1 MAETKVTLLNVVDRG
16 VFDSISDE
24 DKQGN
29 IYFVREGTPTNTNM
43 LSLYVGT
50 SKQCDVLDI
59 SDVPGI
65 DLNNE
70 YNNYNIPEQYQIK
83 NKLLFIEQSDSID
96 NNTTFYKALMWNGEK
111 FLDCFGTPRN
121 VIVCQ
126 NLPSTGV
133 NGYVYIELST
143 RKIYIYENGFISLVS
158 SDEYATNEYVLSVYN
173 TLLNIIS
180 EMSSGS
186 VSTAG
191 NVIYS
196 FPGCSETVNGWI
208 KITGVITSGTGSSST
223 NFIVPGNYDI
233 QGQLLVIALNSEAST
248 YDLNIA
254 VTVNSTAVQM
264 DNVAYN
270 AYSGSGTNR
279 RNYRVVSC
287 DKLFSASD
295 TVSISVTN
303 RSGYTSFVYAL
314 VDSTLKFG
322 EVQKLLSTADAPCSG
337 SNDSDGIVVYG
348 TFNSNSGGTI
358 NVKDYMAN
366 TTITTDNPGSNY
378 KSAYIFFFERGTT

>member
-83 NKLLFIEQSDSID
+83 NKLLFVEQSDSID
-96 NNTTFYKALMWNGEK
+96 SSTTFYKALMWNGEK

-121 VIVCQ
+121 VIVCE

-133 NGYVYIELST
+133 NGYVYIELPT
-143 RKIYIYENGFISLVS
+143 RKIYVYADGFISLVS
-158 SDEYATNEYVLSVYN
+158 NEEYATNEYVLSVYN

-180 EMSSGS
+180 QMSSGS

-196 FPGCSETVNGWI
+196 LPGCSETIEGLVI
-208 KITGVITSGTGSSST
+208 MVGVVTSGTASSST
-223 NFIVPGNYDI
+223 NFIVPGNDDI
-233 QGQLLVIALNSEAST
+233 QAQLLVIALNSEAST
-248 YDLNIA
+248 YDLNIS
-254 VTVNSTAVQM
+254 VSVNSTAVQM

-287 DKLFSASD
+287 DKLFSGND

-303 RSGYTSFVYAL
+303 RSSYTSFVYAL

-322 EVQKLLSTADAPCSG
+322 EVQKLLSTADATCSG

-348 TFNSNSGGTI
+348 TFNSSSGGTI
-358 NVKDYMAN
+358 NVKDYMTN

>member
-83 NKLLFIEQSDSID
+83 NKLLFIEQSDSVD

-121 VIVCQ
+121 VIVCE
-126 NLPSTGV
+126 NLPSYGIV
-133 NGYVYIELST
+133 GYVYIELFT

-158 SDEYATNEYVLSVYN
+158 NEEYATNEYVLSVYN

-180 EMSSGS
+180 QMSTGGAPSGAALLIVNGG
-186 VSTAG
+186 VSDIGGDTRAATELLSGEIPLINAVRYPVGNAVG
-191 NVIYS
+191 NVMICDAREMRCTAKEIYEI
-196 FPGCSETVNGWI
+196 PAGKVATVSCAVSGMQ
-208 KITGVITSGTGSSST
+208 ITGWQMNDRFICTGNSFSTWQDFPLVIDNTTGSESM
-223 NFIVPGNYDI
+223 FA
-233 QGQLLVIALNSEAST
+233 ALNFRRS
-248 YDLNIA
+248 D
-254 VTVNSTAVQM
+254 NS
-264 DNVAYN
+264 D
-270 AYSGSGTNR
+270 
-279 RNYRVVSC
+279 VSP
-287 DKLFSASD
+287 SD
-295 TVSISVTN
+295 
-303 RSGYTSFVYAL
+303 F
-314 VDSTLKFG
+314 
-322 EVQKLLSTADAPCSG
+322 
-337 SNDSDGIVVYG
+337 
-348 TFNSNSGGTI
+348 GTI
-358 NVKDYMAN
+358 VA
-366 TTITTDNPGSNY
+366 TL
-378 KSAYIFFFERGTT
+378 E

>member
-83 NKLLFIEQSDSID
+83 NKLLFIEQSDSVD

-121 VIVCQ
+121 VIVCE
-126 NLPSTGV
+126 NLPSYGIV
-133 NGYVYIELST
+133 DYVYIELST

-158 SDEYATNEYVLSVYN
+158 SEEYATNEYVLSVYN

-191 NVIYS
+191 NVIFLLS
-196 FPGCSETVNGWI
+196 GCSETVEG
-208 KITGVITSGTGSSST
+208 
-223 NFIVPGNYDI
+223 
-233 QGQLLVIALNSEAST
+233 LV
-248 YDLNIA
+248 
-254 VTVNSTAVQM
+254 
-264 DNVAYN
+264 
-270 AYSGSGTNR
+270 
-279 RNYRVVSC
+279 
-287 DKLFSASD
+287 
-295 TVSISVTN
+295 
-303 RSGYTSFVYAL
+303 
-314 VDSTLKFG
+314 
-322 EVQKLLSTADAPCSG
+322 
-337 SNDSDGIVVYG
+337 
-348 TFNSNSGGTI
+348 
-358 NVKDYMAN
+358 
-366 TTITTDNPGSNY
+366 TT
-378 KSAYIFFFERGTT
+378 